1 MSSISRLFA
10 PKLVESVVGTKRVY
24 QNFWGNKTTIRRS
37 EKIIP
42 TAKSFNDPELYRA
55 MCIALK
61 TQRLG
66 CGDRLKCLLK
76 PQQDIEVVT
85 YEVQGNGNSRID
97 SMLKSGN
104 VRVIYRQAMPDCD
117 GAPTINIIN
126 L

>member
-10 PKLVESVVGTKRVY
+10 PKLVESVEGTKRVY

-42 TAKSFNDPELYRA
+42 TAKSFNDPELYRD

-66 CGDRLKCLLK
+66 CGDRLSCLLK
-76 PQQDIEVVT
+76 PKQDIEVVT
-85 YEVQGNGNSRID
+85 YEVQGNGTNRID
-97 SMLKSGN
+97 SVLKSGN
-104 VRVIYRQAMPDCD
+104 VVVRYRQAIPDCD
-117 GAPTINIIN
+117 GVPTIDISQ
-126 L
+126 